1 MYARATSVQST
12 PGPTDD
18 NLRYIDQNVRPTMLA
33 QGGSSV
39 DALLDGQ
46 SGHGYVISYWKD
58 AEAARMSEAA
68 ANQVRERSRQDLS
81 LQILDVHTY
90 EVTFEDNVQGAQPR
104 AARVTPSQGDASR
117 IDEMT
122 QWTSS
127 QLVPTYRAQPGYCG
141 WRTLTDRQ
149 LGKSLIIS
157 LWESTAQMRAAE
169 TLLGQSRARGT
180 QEQGLQFEPTQRY
193 EVGAQPI
200 VQTPPT
206 QQPEARP

>member
-1 MYARATSVQST
+1 MYARVTSVQST
-12 PGPTDD
+12 PGPTED
-18 NLRYIDQNVRPTMLA
+18 NLRYIDTNVRPGMAA
-33 QGGSSV
+33 QGALGL
-39 DALLDGQ
+39 DALLDGK

-58 AEAARMSEAA
+58 AEAARASEAA

-90 EVTFEDNVQGAQPR
+90 EVTFEDDVQGAQPR
-104 AARVTPSQGDASR
+104 AARVTPAQGDISR
-117 IDEMT
+117 IDETT

-127 QLVPTYRAQPGYCG
+127 QLLPTYRAQPGYCG

-149 LGKSLIIS
+149 SGKSLIIS
-157 LWESTAQMRAAE
+157 LWDSEAQMQAAE
-169 TLLGQSRARGT
+169 SLLGQSRTRGS

-193 EVGAQPI
+193 TVGVPPI
-200 VQTPPT
+200 VQAPPT